1 MQRVVCGR
9 AAPRWPTRGLVI
21 GEAAGHHGA
30 LAASASAQTHAS
42 ATFGAITV
50 DGTRK
55 VVYAATRDAAEKL
68 RLLRNAIADGQPLA
82 AGGSLAAFV
91 PDWLTAC
98 RVAGKRSRTL
108 RGYEGYERL
117 MRLHV
122 LPTLGKVLLTKLTPE
137 HLERLYAAK
146 LETLSETTVHHIH
159 AALHRAL
166 AHALRKNLVARN
178 IASLVDAP
186 AIKTREMVTLS
197 EDELQRFIAQ
207 VAGDPLEAL
216 HVTSVTT
223 GMRLSELLGLRWR
236 DVDVTKRE
244 IHLRYTLEKY
254 HGEITFAE
262 PKTKGSRR
270 TVNLVRTAAELLRR
284 HRVAQAKARMAAGPA
299 WVDRD
304 LVFTNELGGPV
315 ADQTFRRGFHRHL
328 KAADCPEIR
337 IHDGRHTAAS
347 ILLGRGVHAKI
358 VSEMLG
364 HSRIATTMDL
374 YSHVTPTMQREA
386 TAEMEK
392 AIGGGA

>member
-1 MQRVVCGR
+1 MLTYDFLTVKMAYSSETGRCSVGKSGNGEGSIYQRSE
-9 AAPRWPTRGLVI
+9 RGDWV
-21 GEAAGHHGA
+21 
-30 LAASASAQTHAS
+30 
-42 ATFGAITV
+42 GAITV
-50 DGTRK
+50 DRTRK
-55 VVYAATRDAAEKL
+55 VVYAATRRDVAEKL

-91 PDWLTAC
+91 PDWLAAC

-108 RGYEGYERL
+108 RGYERL

-122 LPTLGKVLLTKLTPE
+122 TPTLGKVLLTKLTPE

-159 AALHRAL
+159 AVVHRAL
-166 AHALRKNLVARN
+166 AHALRKDLIARN
-178 IASLVDAP
+178 VASLVDAP

-207 VAGDPLEAL
+207 VAGDELEAL
-216 HVTSVTT
+216 HVTAVTT

-236 DVDVTKRE
+236 DVDLTKRE

-284 HRVAQAKARMAAGPA
+284 HRVAQARARITAGAA
-299 WVDRD
+299 WIDRD
-304 LVFTNELGGPV
+304 LVFTNELGLPV
-315 ADQTFRRGFHRHL
+315 ADQSFRRGFHRHL

-392 AIGGGA
+392 AIGGQA